1 MTSLPQHDAL
11 ATRTGHL
18 LAACGAKPTDGDQM
32 ARTPITGG
40 SLGAAGSAGD
50 IDTAV
55 DRAHEAFEIWRTTP
69 APVRGNVVRRLG
81 ELLREHKSQLG
92 ELVSIEAGKI
102 RSEGLGEVQEM
113 IDICD
118 FAVGLSR
125 QLYGKTMH
133 SERALHR
140 MYEQWHPLGPVGI

>member
-1 MTSLPQHDAL
+1 MLDFVSVLHPSHDSIPARVDDIL
-11 ATRTGHL
+11 AGVGVETVRVT
-18 LAACGAKPTDGDQM
+18 CRP

-40 SLGAAGSAGD
+40 PLGAAGSPPTSTRRWTSRQGG
-50 IDTAV
+50 IH
-55 DRAHEAFEIWRTTP
+55 RYGERPLRP
-69 APVRGNVVRRLG
+69 AAARPDPSASATCSASASRGF
-81 ELLREHKSQLG
+81 G

-125 QLYGKTMH
+125 STARPQRSPASDPDT
-133 SERALHR
+133 A
-140 MYEQWHPLGPVGI
+140 